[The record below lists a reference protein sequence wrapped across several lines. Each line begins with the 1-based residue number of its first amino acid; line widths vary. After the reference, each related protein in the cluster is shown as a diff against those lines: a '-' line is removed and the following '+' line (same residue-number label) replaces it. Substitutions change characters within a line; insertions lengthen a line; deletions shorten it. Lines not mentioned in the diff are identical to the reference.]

1 MLALTLASLLLPA
14 ISYYAQP
21 AAASA
26 CVAMDTS
33 FSLLVFGV
41 GGKDYNASTQ
51 DSWTSGT
58 PPFHYTLPS
67 GAVLTTECRQCC
79 GHYDQRPTVS
89 IPSPPH

>member
-33 FSLLVFGV
+33 FNLLVFGV

-51 DSWTSGT
+51 ASWTSGMS
-58 PPFHYTLPS
+58 Y
-67 GAVLTTECRQCC
+67 
-79 GHYDQRPTVS
+79 
-89 IPSPPH
+89 